1 MTRQPESRPAAPIS
15 SAQLLSDEYRPY
27 AVLSEAA
34 REFCLL
40 KRSFFKVYRG
50 SAHIQEV
57 VPCGEYCSIRTDD
70 VHRFAEANPIYHN
83 RYDIEI
89 SGTRC
94 TVYEGD
100 INHYWIDSIKN
111 AGSAQPFYPTW
122 LFSAYMLALATKRS
136 GCTQI
141 VDVGSGDGRIAMC
154 GLMLGMEVCSIE
166 LDGSLAYLQQDIA
179 GKVGVALDVRHADA
193 VTFDYAALGF
203 GSAAVFTGGLP
214 QMGDLL
220 AEAVVRGVPATG
232 NTRFIL
238 AGSHPRPG
246 QGTISGRY
254 GWGPL
259 MDRLNLQSRWTMSLP
274 TVWTFDQDRETP
286 YMCVAAAD
294 T

>member
-1 MTRQPESRPAAPIS
+1 M
-15 SAQLLSDEYRPY
+15 
-27 AVLSEAA
+27 LSETA

-50 SAHIQEV
+50 SAHMQEV
-57 VPCGEYCSIRTDD
+57 VPCGEYYGIRTDD
-70 VHRFAEANPIYHN
+70 VHRLAAANPIYHDK
-83 RYDIEI
+83 YDVEI
-89 SGTRC
+89 AGTRC

-122 LFSAYMLALATKRS
+122 LFSAYMLALAAKRS

-154 GLMLGMEVCSIE
+154 GLLLDMDVCSIE
-166 LDGSLAYLQQDIA
+166 LDESLASLQRDIA
-179 GKVGVALDVRHADA
+179 GNVGIVLDVRRADA

-203 GSAAVFTGGLP
+203 ESAAVFTGGLP

-220 AEAVVRGVPATG
+220 AEAVVRGFPATVD
-232 NTRFIL
+232 TRFIL

-246 QGTISGRY
+246 QGAVSERY

-259 MDRLNLQSRWTMSLP
+259 MDLLSLQSRWTMSLP

-286 YMCVAAAD
+286 YMCVATTPA
-294 T
+294 